1 MPSITKLPITITP
14 TSGGKYQ
21 TFNRPNRIRYH
32 DNNAATCHVGGKNA
46 TLNRPSTL
54 TCTKFQTG
62 IPTGAEVTQITV
74 RLKHSKSQYNGK
86 DCNVQAPT
94 ISLIDNNGK
103 VLKSRKAQAPTNT
116 PTENSVLFNFNVA
129 YIHYNVINS
138 NNFGVKVDYPANSND
153 NEGDIN
159 VYYIEIHVAYKLSKY
174 SLKLNHISGAYNGD
188 TYTMKLDVSNINQTT
203 YDPTITLTAPTGF
216 SFKGSH
222 LENGAENSGYNC
234 TVVNPTTLSIL
245 VGFGKNRS
253 NRTIILEFEA
263 NFTYGTGIEYLDK
276 TFNVT
281 ESVNQ
286 WTASKTV
293 RITKTRPADPTT
305 DPDPTPATPTSDSTQ
320 TTTTPVY
327 IDVYRNEEF
336 DIEITMPTDAYEG
349 LETTDTALQFGLQ
362 YPCFTF
368 KVGEVTGRIFTVGDV
383 DGQTSFTVKATPLY
397 NGRWNLLTLQ
407 RTSEGELEDCQ
418 YFTFNVKPRESA
430 LTLPAFTILSLSK
443 EECNRLG
450 TGYNYTAQTFLKVF
464 SDYVGETYVYD
475 WYKNCRIGVFNNAIP
490 SNVASFTYIDEETGE
505 TKVISYDGTDYD
517 SLTAKE
523 IFDNAE
529 YWSPC
534 PLNLNEYTNLECP
547 FVYNEN
553 YPLYILIVGDYY
565 ESPITAPISYTEPV
579 IVETETYNGRET
591 NGTYP
596 TPILNTIN
604 NDDSSEMN
612 ITPLNNAS
620 TLITYELPL
629 DEDYGTN
636 NEIAIRGLEI
646 TGTIE
651 SNTDNLIL
659 YTTLKNS
666 KNESRQRS
674 LILDQTQTTLT
685 DTNTFTI
692 GGIGDL
698 WGFTT
703 LDIENLEDW
712 ETHLPISNSL
722 MDTTGQINYKNLQ
735 LIIYIEHIEG
745 QNVRTYINGEDLSY
759 YGVFLT
765 DLKIP
770 EGLKTDTD
778 YINVNGTDVND
789 PFRQNIKEKT
799 IEIDFEIG
807 DNCDLEGST
816 NSLRALT
823 KLLVNERDQY
833 NRPIP
838 KRLEFSHYPD
848 VFWEY
853 ILEDTLTTDLDIN
866 TYTVKAKLV
875 VPAGTSYDKV
885 ATKTNTVGYING
897 LAHIRPVIQ
906 FKPNSQHISLK
917 ETITEQEFQ
926 MSYPLD
932 EWTGKVVEVD
942 CDNRIVLLKD
952 DEDDTTGTDITAYVD
967 FNSDWFT
974 ILGEYDFNSDG
985 CAIISV
991 AYQERW

>member
-1 MPSITKLPITITP
+1 MPSITKLPITITQ

-21 TFNRPNRIRYH
+21 TFNHPNRIRYH

-74 RLKHSKSQYNGK
+74 RLKHSKSQYNNK

-138 NNFGVKVDYPANSND
+138 NNFGVRVDYPANSND

-159 VYYIEIHVAYKLSKY
+159 VYYVEIHVAYKLSKY

-188 TYTMKLDVSNINQTT
+188 VYTMKLDVSNINQTT

-216 SFKGSH
+216 SFVRSH
-222 LENGAENSGYNC
+222 LENGAENSGYQC

-263 NFTYGTGIEYLDK
+263 NFTYGTGIEYLDR

-293 RITKTRPADPTT
+293 RITKTRPADPTV
-305 DPDPTPATPTSDSTQ
+305 D
-320 TTTTPVY
+320 TTTDKNKESITEKESQPYTIFDMTVDEPYYLTLTVADITDEYYDDNPVSKINISSY
-327 IDVYRNEEF
+327 AGTHLTIKVRTNNTGEYTTTLTRNSS
-336 DIEITMPTDAYEG
+336 
-349 LETTDTALQFGLQ
+349 
-362 YPCFTF
+362 
-368 KVGEVTGRIFTVGDV
+368 GDV
-383 DGQTSFTVKATPLY
+383 NIAKTYFDTNGECVVQITADTPMRLAPSQEGGIY
-397 NGRWNLLTLQ
+397 TGTYYIWMGNGTD
-407 RTSEGELEDCQ
+407 SEYYWFEMR
-418 YFTFNVKPRESA
+418 VKPQLST
-430 LTLPAFTILSLSK
+430 LTTPSCTILKLDD
-443 EECNRLG
+443 EELNRLG
-450 TGYNYTAQTFLKVF
+450 TGYNYTTQSFLKVTAAEN
-464 SDYVGETYVYD
+464 YVRD
-475 WYKNCRIGVFNNAIP
+475 WYKNFRVGVFNNAIT
-490 SNVASFTYIDEETGE
+490 SNIQRVTYTDTETGE
-505 TKVISYDGTDYD
+505 IVEIVSDPTDYD
-517 SLTAKE
+517 TLSVDDL
-523 IFDNAE
+523 INNAE
-529 YWSPC
+529 YWSPQ
-534 PLNLNEYTNLECP
+534 PTETDTFENIECQ

-553 YPLYILIVGDYY
+553 YPLYVIIVDDYA
-565 ESPITAPISYTEPV
+565 EATFQADITYTEPV
-579 IVETETYNGRET
+579 IIETEAYTGRET

-596 TPILNTIN
+596 VPILNTIS
-604 NDDSSEMN
+604 NDDSAEMN
-612 ITPLNNAS
+612 ITALNNAS
-620 TLITYELPL
+620 TLIAYDLPL

-636 NEIAIRGLEI
+636 NNIAIRGLEVQ
-646 TGTIE
+646 GTIE

-659 YTTLKNS
+659 YATLKNS
-666 KNESRQRS
+666 KNETRQRS
-674 LILDQTQTTLT
+674 LVLDETQTVLT
-685 DTNTFTI
+685 DTNTFSI

-703 LDIENLEDW
+703 LDINNLEDW
-712 ETHLPISNSL
+712 ETHLTISNSL
-722 MDTTGQINYKNLQ
+722 MDHTGQINYKNLQ
-735 LIIYIEHIEG
+735 FIIYIEHIEG

-789 PFRQNIKEKT
+789 PYRQNIKEKT

-807 DNCDLEGST
+807 DCDLEGST

-875 VPAGTSYDKV
+875 IPAGTSYDKV

-906 FKPNSQHISLK
+906 FKPNSQHI
-917 ETITEQEFQ
+917 
-926 MSYPLD
+926 
-932 EWTGKVVEVD
+932 
-942 CDNRIVLLKD
+942 
-952 DEDDTTGTDITAYVD
+952 
-967 FNSDWFT
+967 
-974 ILGEYDFNSDG
+974 
-985 CAIISV
+985 
-991 AYQERW
+991 